1 MWLHYVW
8 LGVCFLPAIRNR
20 RFPGSHSEDG
30 AGGRQRERSLCPGI
44 ALASCWKVLE
54 TSQGWDSLIV
64 SPKSQRLVPESSA
77 IPGQN
82 ALGSQPGKR

>member
-54 TSQGWDSLIV
+54 TSQGWDSLII
-64 SPKSQRLVPESSA
+64 SPKSQGLVPESSA

-82 ALGSQPGKR
+82 ALGS